1 MYRKAVGG
9 LCGEIIEGIY
19 RDSYP
24 GLSWVLVGVVCG
36 VLIGVLIGVVS
47 GVVCG
52 VESGVLV
59 GVVTGVSPTLVSGL
73 ISDGTRSD
81 DYSESGIRI

>member
-36 VLIGVLIGVVS
+36 VVCGVVS

-52 VESGVLV
+52 VGSGVLV
-59 GVVTGVSPTLVSGL
+59 GVVTGVSPTVVSGL
-73 ISDGTRSD
+73 ISDGTLSD
-81 DYSESGIRI
+81 DYSECGIRI